1 MLTHERLG
9 ELNQIAR
16 RIRSNIV
23 TAIYYGGSGH
33 PGGSLSCVEILTAL
47 YFHVMNIDP
56 ENPGLPDRDRFIL
69 SKAHAAPALYATL
82 TERGYFPKEW
92 LKTFSH
98 DDSRLQKHIDMHL
111 VPGVDVSGGSLGQ
124 GLSIGVGMALAAR
137 IDQSERR
144 IFVCLGDGELD
155 EGQNWEAAMSA
166 AHYKLNRLTAIVDRN
181 CLQVDG
187 TTDCVMNLEPLEDKW
202 RSFGF
207 HTLKVDG
214 HDVGRMITALDQARQ
229 YTEVPTVILAQTVKG
244 KGISFIENRVEWHAG
259 SLTKEQA
266 DLALAELREN

>member
-1 MLTHERLG
+1 MLTTERRC
-9 ELNQIAR
+9 ELDLVARQIR
-16 RIRSNIV
+16 RNIV

-47 YFHVMNIDP
+47 YFQTMKI
-56 ENPGLPDRDRFIL
+56 NPDNPDMPDRDRFIL

-82 TERGYFPKEW
+82 AERGYFAKEW

-124 GLSIGVGMALAAR
+124 GLSVGVGMALAAR
-137 IDQSERR
+137 LDQSGRR

-166 AHYKLNRLTAIVDRN
+166 AHFKLNNLTAIVDRN

-187 TTDCVMNLEPLEDKW
+187 TTDCVMNLEPLDDKW

-207 HTLKVDG
+207 HIRQVDG
-214 HDVGRMITALDQARQ
+214 HDFGQITDALEQAHLHSDG
-229 YTEVPTVILAQTVKG
+229 PTVILARTIKG
-244 KGISFIENRVEWHAG
+244 KGISFTENRVEWHAG
-259 SLTKEQA
+259 TLTKEQA
-266 DLALAELREN
+266 DQAMAELCD

>member
-1 MLTHERLG
+1 MLTQTLLS
-9 ELNQIAR
+9 ELNQTAR
-16 RIRSNIV
+16 QIRRNII
-23 TAIYYGGSGH
+23 TAIFYGGSGH

-47 YFHVMNIDP
+47 YFHAMHLDP
-56 ENPGLPDRDRFIL
+56 GNPGMADRDRFIL

-82 TERGYFPKEW
+82 AERGYFPREW

-111 VPGVDVSGGSLGQ
+111 VPGIDVSGGSLGQ

-137 IDQSERR
+137 MDHSARR
-144 IFVCLGDGELD
+144 IYVCLGDGELD

-166 AHYKLNRLTAIVDRN
+166 AHFRLNNLTAILDRN

-207 HTLKVDG
+207 HTLKVEG
-214 HDVGRMITALDQARQ
+214 HDIGQITEAIERSRLHKDG
-229 YTEVPTVILAQTVKG
+229 PTIIIAQTIKG

-266 DLALAELREN
+266 DQALAELR